1 MFSSTDSLLYK
12 SEKLFLPVFLY
23 NKSMKKQMLELI
35 RTLKQAGS
43 PMTSSS
49 LANRLNV
56 SPRSVK
62 SYIQDINLLLPDTVV
77 SSHKG
82 YVIDQKK
89 ADELLSESKSAI
101 PQTAEE
107 RVSYIINNLI
117 KRGFI
122 NSFDLCDEMF
132 IAYSTLKAD
141 LVDVRKTLQKADL
154 QLINQNDTLAVT
166 GLEKNK
172 RKLLSS
178 LLYSESR
185 NNFVNYEK
193 MSSSF
198 EGIDVMFIKNTIQE
212 QFEKHRFFI
221 NDYSL
226 ENLILHSSITIDRI
240 RNGYSATD
248 TGTVPSV
255 VRSHEYDLAHDI
267 INRFEKK
274 FNVHFNEI
282 EVAEFTMLILS
293 RASNL
298 DYETITVDNVRHYV
312 GENIYQL
319 ADSIIR
325 DFGSYFYIDLS
336 QPEFFVRFCLHIKN
350 LLVRSSSGYF
360 SKNPLTES
368 IKQNCP
374 LIYDAAVNSAQLIRE
389 KTGINLNDDEIAY
402 IAFHIGG
409 ALELQSSLSNK
420 LSAVIFCPGYYNLNN
435 RLSDTISRRF
445 SDDLV
450 VTSILTQE
458 EELDKVQ
465 SDLIIST
472 MPSDRKVSVPF
483 VEVSPIIKEADLEL
497 VRNKVDEIRR
507 NKKQNVFRERLS
519 QLIKDELFE
528 VCDKPF
534 SKEETIHQMAEQLK
548 QLGYVGDVFE
558 SDVLERDAISSV
570 AFDAFAIP
578 HAMKMHEKKT
588 GMNIRICKT
597 PVDWDENE
605 VRLVMM
611 LCFNRNE
618 RYLFNELCEPISM
631 ILIDPDNFNDVIK
644 AESAEEFIRILSERL
659 T

>member
-1 MFSSTDSLLYK
+1 
-12 SEKLFLPVFLY
+12 
-23 NKSMKKQMLELI
+23 MKKQLLELM
-35 RTLKQAGS
+35 RTLKQADA

-49 LANRLNV
+49 LANHLNV

-62 SYIQDINLLLPDTVV
+62 SYIQEINLIIPETIC

-82 YVIDQKK
+82 YVIDPEK
-89 ADELLSESKSAI
+89 ADEILSESKSAI
-101 PQTAEE
+101 PQTPDE

-117 KRGFI
+117 KRGMI
-122 NSFDLCDEMF
+122 NAFDLCDEMF
-132 IAYSTLKAD
+132 IAYSTLKGD
-141 LVDVRKTLQKADL
+141 LVNVRKILLKGDL
-154 QLINQNDTLAVT
+154 QLINQNDTLMVT

-178 LLYSESR
+178 LMYSESR

-198 EGIDVMFIKNTIQE
+198 EDIDVMFIKNAILE
-212 QFEKHRFFI
+212 GFEKHRFFI

-248 TGTVPSV
+248 TGTIPPV

-267 INRFEKK
+267 ISRFEEK

-298 DYETITVDNVRHYV
+298 DYETITVDNVRQYV
-312 GENIYQL
+312 GEEIYRL
-319 ADSIIR
+319 ADNIIK

-350 LLVRSSSGYF
+350 LLIRSSSGYF
-360 SKNPLTES
+360 SKNPLTSS

-374 LIYDAAVNSAQLIRE
+374 LIYDAAVNAAILIRE
-389 KTGINLNDDEIAY
+389 RTGINLNDDEIAY

-409 ALELQSSLSNK
+409 ALELQSTLTNK
-420 LSAVIFCPGYYNLNN
+420 LSAVIFCPGYYNLNSK
-435 RLSDTISRRF
+435 LSDSITKRF
-445 SDDLV
+445 SDVLV
-450 VTSILTQE
+450 ISAILTQE
-458 EELDKVQ
+458 EELDKVTC
-465 SDLIIST
+465 DLIIST
-472 MPSDRKVSVPF
+472 MKSDQKISTPF
-483 VEVSPIIKEADLEL
+483 VEISPIIKEADLEQIK
-497 VRNKVDEIRR
+497 NKVSEIRI
-507 NKKQNVFRERLS
+507 NKKRSTFREHLS
-519 QLIKDELFE
+519 YLIKEELFE

-548 QLGYVGDVFE
+548 RLGYVGDVFE

-570 AFDAFAIP
+570 AFDEFAIP
-578 HAMKMHEKKT
+578 HAKKMHEKKT
-588 GMNIRICKT
+588 GMNVRICKT
-597 PVDWDENE
+597 PVDWDENK
-605 VRLVMM
+605 VKLVMM

-618 RYLFNELCEPISM
+618 RYLFNELFEPISM

-644 AESAEEFIRILSERL
+644 AESAEEFIEILSERL